1 MIAGFS
7 YGTHSADG
15 VDVAYCTGGSGSP
28 LLLLH
33 GFPQTHMM
41 WAQIAP
47 KLAQNFTVICADL
60 RGYGASGKPNG
71 TENYSFR
78 AMGQDQLS
86 LMSALGFTRFH
97 LAGHD
102 RGGRVAHR
110 IALDAPQRITSLTV
124 MDIVPTHHLLDEL
137 HQSVAK
143 AYYHWFFLAQP
154 APFPETLIAADPD
167 YFYQSCLLGW
177 GAAKL
182 EQFPAN
188 QLQAYRLAWRN
199 PETMRGMCED
209 YRAALIYDFDVD
221 AMDLDRK
228 LTCPALVLSGADG
241 VMDQMFDMQSVWASR
256 LEDMRHIAVRG
267 GHFFVDQNPD
277 ETLTHLKGFLNT
289 KP

>member
-1 MIAGFS
+1 MIAGFA

-15 VDVAYCTGGSGSP
+15 VDVAYCTGGSGPP

-188 QLQAYRLAWRN
+188 QLQAYRLAWPQAGQINLSASIFSAPWNAWHWSRLSKAN
-199 PETMRGMCED
+199 KPVTELLPKHWITSDRFARRPSWSTMRGFSMPT
-209 YRAALIYDFDVD
+209 AALYPI
-221 AMDLDRK
+221 
-228 LTCPALVLSGADG
+228 
-241 VMDQMFDMQSVWASR
+241 
-256 LEDMRHIAVRG
+256 
-267 GHFFVDQNPD
+267 
-277 ETLTHLKGFLNT
+277 
-289 KP
+289 